1 MKGFRRAMFR
11 FIVSHLA
18 CPTLNIL
25 IGFFFR
31 TQCKASLRVNQKGD
45 SVLKKKPKIG
55 LALGSG
61 GARGFAHLGVIRVLK
76 EENIPISYIAG
87 SSMGA
92 LIGSLYAAGTDL
104 EQLYKIVPHFK
115 RKFFMDVT
123 VPKMGFIKGNRIKE
137 FIGIFTHWKHLE
149 QLDIPT
155 AVVATDIRTGE
166 KVVFTEGLVADAVR
180 ASIAIPGI
188 FTPEKIGDKLLV
200 DGGVVDR
207 VPVSVVKEMG
217 ADFVIAVDVS
227 HIKRDVEINS
237 IYDVIMQ
244 SLDILQMEIVQNREI
259 ASDIMLQ
266 PRVEQFD
273 SRAFT
278 NLEEIVA
285 IGEQEARK
293 KIDWIKETLANWEG
307 KENGEAK

>member
-1 MKGFRRAMFR
+1 M
-11 FIVSHLA
+11 
-18 CPTLNIL
+18 
-25 IGFFFR
+25 
-31 TQCKASLRVNQKGD
+31 
-45 SVLKKKPKIG
+45 KKKPKIG

-76 EENIPISYIAG
+76 EENIPISYVAG

-92 LIGSLYAAGTDL
+92 LIGSLYASGTDL
-104 EQLYKIVPHFK
+104 DQLYKIATSFK
-115 RKFFMDVT
+115 RKYYLDFT
-123 VPKMGFIKGNRIKE
+123 VPKMGLIKGNRIKE
-137 FIGIFTHWKHLE
+137 FIGIFTHWRNLE
-149 QLDIPT
+149 DLDIPT
-155 AVVATDIRTGE
+155 AVVATNIRTAE
-166 KVVFTEGLVADAVR
+166 KVVFTEGSVANAVR

-188 FTPEKIGDKLLV
+188 FTPEKIGDQLLV

-217 ADFVIAVDVS
+217 AEFVIAVDVS
-227 HIKRDVEINS
+227 HVKQNVEIHS

-244 SLDILQMEIVQNREI
+244 SLDILQMEIVRNREI

-285 IGEQEARK
+285 IGEQEARQN
-293 KIDWIKETLANWEG
+293 IDNIKQALAKWEEQ
-307 KENGEAK
+307 ENEKT